1 VSSNLSVSAAGET
14 LSIQAAG
21 PVQPVVESQSNTLT
35 VISQSPG
42 VVLGTQSGQIV
53 VQTQAVSLQVLPAPP
68 LGIELNQQSITVEVY
83 ASPAPSSPALPG
95 GSTETQYSAVA
106 AVSMPAGTPVY
117 VSRSNGQLY
126 PADNS
131 MSVTSMV
138 AGLLIADVQA
148 GYVGI
153 YDRLT
158 IALADWT
165 EITGSAILLQG
176 QIYFLGRSGTLTTLV
191 PTAPGTNTRVGEAL
205 DTTRFALFPSI
216 VPILL

>member
-1 VSSNLSVSAAGET
+1 MSTQLNVQVEADT

-21 PVQPVVESQSNTLT
+21 PVRPVVDLELT
-35 VISQSPG
+35 TVTVVSQSPG
-42 VVLGTQSGQIV
+42 VTLGTQNGQIV
-53 VQTQAVSLQVLPAPP
+53 VPTQAVSLLVESAPSLAVQVSP
-68 LGIELNQQSITVEVY
+68 QSFSIEVY

-106 AVSMPAGTPVY
+106 AVDMPAGTPVY
-117 VSRSNGQLY
+117 ISRSNSRLY

-131 MSVTSMV
+131 ASSSSLV
-138 AGLLIADVQA
+138 AGLLIADVEA
-148 GYVGI
+148 GFIGT

-165 EITGSAILLQG
+165 EIIGSAALLTG
-176 QIYFLGRSGTLTTLV
+176 QIYFLGRAGTLTTTV
-191 PTAPGTNTRVGEAL
+191 PSAPGTNTRVGEAL